1 MDEPNYTQAAFLHPW
16 NLIFLTV
23 GLSVAVGVGI
33 ATGLPIWL
41 MVGFVL
47 AAELLVLGTFPRNER
62 FQRVV
67 RANHRAERLKPPTKE
82 EKYGALT
89 RRQQRRYAR
98 LRKLCN
104 EIESNYAGLNAASQ
118 QLVQRTMRKLDNILD
133 SYLDL
138 LHQRTRHREAIDSAT
153 ENSVKK
159 SIAALE
165 DGLDELP
172 DRVRTVK
179 ERRLTVLKR
188 RLARY
193 EKAHENLDV
202 IEAQLQT
209 VEDVAKY
216 IHEQSY
222 TLQNPNEITH
232 QLDALFAEVEE
243 AQEHV
248 REIEDVFNDPD
259 AYLDDDMEWLDDEE
273 PLSSPDVPLPDTSS
287 DTRSSESGD
296 ITPGSARTQT
306 GA

>member
-23 GLSVAVGVGI
+23 GLSVAVGLGI
-33 ATGLPIWL
+33 ATGLPVWL
-41 MVGFVL
+41 LIGFVL
-47 AAELLVLGTFPRNER
+47 ASELVVLGTVPRNER

-67 RANHRAERLKPPTKE
+67 RADHRAERLKPPTKE
-82 EKYGALT
+82 EKYKALT

-98 LRKLCN
+98 LRTLCT
-104 EIESNYAGLNAASQ
+104 EIESNYASLNSASQ
-118 QLVQRTMRKLDNILD
+118 QLVQRTIRKLDNILD

-138 LHQRTRHREAIDSAT
+138 LHQRNRHREAIDSAT
-153 ENSVKK
+153 ENSIQK
-159 SIAALE
+159 SIASLE
-165 DGLDELP
+165 DRLDDMS

-179 ERRLTVLKR
+179 ERRLKVLKR
-188 RLARY
+188 RLARF

-222 TLQNPNEITH
+222 TLQNPDEITH
-232 QLDALFAEVEE
+232 QLDALFQEVEE

-248 REIEDVFNDPD
+248 REIENVFSDPD
-259 AYLDDDMEWLDDEE
+259 SYLDDMDEMDDIDWLDEDEE
-273 PLSSPDVPLPDTSS
+273 PLSAPEP
-287 DTRSSESGD
+287 RSSESDKSG
-296 ITPGSARTQT
+296 PARSSRTQ
-306 GA
+306 A

>member
-23 GLSVAVGVGI
+23 GLSVAVGVGL
-33 ATGLPIWL
+33 ATGLPTWL
-41 MVGFVL
+41 LIGFVL
-47 AAELLVLGTFPRNER
+47 STELLILGTFPRNER

-67 RANHRAERLKPPTKE
+67 RADHRAERLKPPTKE
-82 EKYGALT
+82 EKYSALT

-98 LRKLCN
+98 LRKLCT
-104 EIESNYAGLNAASQ
+104 EIESNYAGLNSASQ
-118 QLVQRTMRKLDNILD
+118 QLVQRTIRKLDDILD

-138 LHQRTRHREAIDSAT
+138 LHQRDRHREAIDSST
-153 ENSVKK
+153 ENSIKK
-159 SIAALE
+159 SIESLE
-165 DGLDELP
+165 GRLDGMPE
-172 DRVRTVK
+172 RVRAVK

-188 RLARY
+188 RLARFQ
-193 EKAHENLDV
+193 KAHENLDV

-222 TLQNPNEITH
+222 TLQNPDEITH
-232 QLDALFAEVEE
+232 QLDALFQEVEE

-248 REIEDVFNDPD
+248 REIENVFSDPD
-259 AYLDDDMEWLDDEE
+259 SYLDDAMDWLDSEE
-273 PLSSPDVPLPDTSS
+273 PLPPS
-287 DTRSSESGD
+287 DTRSPESDSSGSGD
-296 ITPGSARTQT
+296 VTPGSTRSSRTQT